1 MKKSCIYNNYCYFF
15 KYLVLKNIWHQNLH
29 TSEIK
34 AAKFKVENT
43 TEIIFGIFHYYIKNQ
58 PATIATTTSTA
69 TSTKKN
75 IQPSH
80 ISSLYRQQQ
89 QLISSN
95 STRNTSNKI
104 KLNNNKNHTIQQQAA
119 QQQQYHLN
127 SISANNKK
135 K

>member
-1 MKKSCIYNNYCYFF
+1 MNWRNLVFIIIIVIFF

-69 TSTKKN
+69 TSTKKIFSQVTFLHCTDN
-75 IQPSH
+75 NNNKLVVILQE
-80 ISSLYRQQQ
+80 
-89 QLISSN
+89 
-95 STRNTSNKI
+95 TRPI
-104 KLNNNKNHTIQQQAA
+104 KLN
-119 QQQQYHLN
+119 
-127 SISANNKK
+127 
-135 K
+135 

>member
-1 MKKSCIYNNYCYFF
+1 MNWRNLVFIIIIVIFF

-69 TSTKKN
+69 TSKKYSAK
-75 IQPSH
+75 SH
-80 ISSLYRQQQ
+80 FFIVPTTTTT
-89 QLISSN
+89 N
-95 STRNTSNKI
+95 
-104 KLNNNKNHTIQQQAA
+104 
-119 QQQQYHLN
+119 
-127 SISANNKK
+127 
-135 K
+135 